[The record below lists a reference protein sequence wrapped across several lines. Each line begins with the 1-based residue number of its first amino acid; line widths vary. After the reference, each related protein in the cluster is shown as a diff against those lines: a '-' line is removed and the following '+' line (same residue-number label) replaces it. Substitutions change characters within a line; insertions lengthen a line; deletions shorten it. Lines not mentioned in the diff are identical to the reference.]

1 MGLNSE
7 LLKGAAKC
15 RSKSDWMNFI
25 LSHPTEIQFS
35 SRQEL
40 RSILRYLTKDPD
52 FIYYHDSIFVTLI
65 GLCRTH
71 KCFEEG
77 LELFGR
83 LRPVCS
89 PSVALEIAHL
99 LLESSRP
106 KDARHVALR
115 ALRQKKIDLVTE
127 VRLRLLICNAFTEE
141 GRYQIALKHF
151 EPLENQAESQSLSLE
166 ERANFQVHIARIHF
180 FNGNYPKAARH
191 YELAAKFS
199 SESGNEELAA
209 RSLFNTAASLHNAGH
224 INYQK
229 SYEFATQCLVLAQKN
244 SFTSILAHV
253 EAFFGLDAHLTG
265 QFSKSRSHYEN
276 SLRYLPE
283 GDNSY
288 SRIHILSLL
297 TAVYFEEANYSKGLE
312 FANKTIELSA
322 SDFSDRYKTRL
333 KNIEALCEWE
343 AENWS
348 RSYAILHD
356 SAKHL
361 KLHGISSNEDYNTWN
376 HYLKLSA
383 AFGFNVDK
391 NSPEISLHIQNT
403 NYHKAENLVAQANIQ
418 YNQRKFHVALKTF
431 ETIYEGALLQSNFHH
446 QCLSL
451 MGMIACK
458 NALEAPLSELEVL
471 VSRHGEAVSL
481 VGNSPH
487 LGFAFLVQAN
497 LEFRRGQ
504 ISLAKKR
511 LKQALQSHS
520 LPAHLRLA
528 TNGWLDCFAGK
539 LLKFRDEES
548 MMLFEVATKFFF
560 PVNLTWNCE
569 SGKLTS
575 NFGIKLDFYEH
586 PKLKEILSFL
596 IQERSHPSSPEALF
610 TGAWQESLGTQGWRQ
625 KLTNAISRLRH
636 HSNGLPFPLVKQSHE
651 GYFISDSFYIPKTS
665 ESNPVANDKSSL
677 IYQYLDSKRA
687 TSQQISDELRIPV
700 ATVKRKINQLVK
712 ENKVYLSK
720 VGRNIY
726 YSSSHASLRVTVH

>member
-1 MGLNSE
+1 
-7 LLKGAAKC
+7 
-15 RSKSDWMNFI
+15 MNFI
-25 LSHPTEIQFS
+25 LSHPTEIQLS

-52 FIYYHDSIFVTLI
+52 FIYYHDSIFVILI

-83 LRPVCS
+83 LRPVRS

-106 KDARHVALR
+106 KDARQIALR
-115 ALRQKKIDLVTE
+115 ALRQKSTDLVTE

-166 ERANFQVHIARIHF
+166 DRANFQVHIARIHF
-180 FNGNYPKAARH
+180 FSGNYPKAAKH

-244 SFTSILAHV
+244 NFISILAHV

-322 SDFSDRYKTRL
+322 TDFSDRYKTRL

-348 RSYAILHD
+348 KSYAILHD

-376 HYLKLSA
+376 HYLKQSA

-418 YNQRKFHVALKTF
+418 YNQHKFPEALMIF
-431 ETIYEGALLQSNFHH
+431 ETIYESALFQTNFHH

-451 MGMIACK
+451 MGIIACK
-458 NALEAPLSELEVL
+458 NALEAPLSDIEILA
-471 VSRHGEAVSL
+471 SRHGEAVTL

-487 LGFAFLVQAN
+487 LGYKFLIQAN

-504 ISLAKKR
+504 ISFAKKR
-511 LKQALQSHS
+511 LKQALASHS

-528 TNGWLDCFAGK
+528 TKGWLDCFSGK

-548 MMLFEVATKFFF
+548 MILFERATRIFF
-560 PVNLTWNCE
+560 PVNLTWNRK

-575 NFGIKLDFYEH
+575 NFGIDLDFSEH

-596 IQERSHPSSPEALF
+596 IQQRSHPCPPETLF

-625 KLTNAISRLRH
+625 KLSNAISRLRH
-636 HSNGLPFPLVKQSHE
+636 HSNGLPFQLVKQSLE
-651 GYFISDSFYIPKTS
+651 GYFISDSFFIS
-665 ESNPVANDKSSL
+665 EVKEPNLVVNDKSSL
-677 IYQYLDSKRA
+677 IIQYLDSECA
-687 TSQQISDELRIPV
+687 TTQQISSDLRIPV
-700 ATVKRKINQLVK
+700 ATVKRKINKLIK

-726 YSSSHASLRVTVH
+726 YRSSHAPLRMTVH